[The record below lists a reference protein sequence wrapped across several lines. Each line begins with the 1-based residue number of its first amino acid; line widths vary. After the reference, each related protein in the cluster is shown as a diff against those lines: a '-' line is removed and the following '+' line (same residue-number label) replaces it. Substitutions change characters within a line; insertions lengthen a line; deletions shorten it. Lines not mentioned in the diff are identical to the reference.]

1 MAGEALKRLCNIA
14 ICAILFTKK
23 ETERRGYVRRSQ
35 LQPNQDVRQS
45 IQAFWVGSEPQQ
57 PAGT

>member
-14 ICAILFTKK
+14 ICAILFTEK

-35 LQPNQDVRQS
+35 LQPNQDVQEVERD
-45 IQAFWVGSEPQQ
+45 FWLGS
-57 PAGT
+57 G